1 MKIRLLELSNWKRF
15 IHDRCS
21 TCWVLDVASINRQ
34 GSSRNFNRVD
44 KTERGRYE
52 VAVRISVA
60 ALYFN
65 YQSFRKNETGGF
77 SLAQSQIMSEELTL
91 LHLSRVSAAYPP
103 VYVLLLPNLMNPWLR
118 ALIPFDVW
126 RLFSWRLTPCELGEF
141 HLFILHGG
149 MG

>member
-1 MKIRLLELSNWKRF
+1 MTGVQLAEFSTLPQSIVREAREISTELTRQKEVDMKSPHF
-15 IHDRCS
+15 I
-21 TCWVLDVASINRQ
+21 SI
-34 GSSRNFNRVD
+34 
-44 KTERGRYE
+44 
-52 VAVRISVA
+52 
-60 ALYFN
+60 

-126 RLFSWRLTPCELGEF
+126 RSFS
-141 HLFILHGG
+141 
-149 MG
+149 